1 MPGDQVLFDDSAT
14 GTTTVNIVA
23 PVNPALLTVNNT
35 TKNYTFGASLH
46 YHLDPQRGR
55 SSERETSDGTLFRG
69 YRIGLFQQSALHV
82 RDREVE
88 GDRINMLSAQF
99 DAIVS
104 DHVYIPIQGSIGY
117 EAYRGYPAYGEVAAG
132 VGLQS
137 KYDRDDSFQFFGQL
151 LAGTNPHG
159 LIVKAG
165 IGMNYGLSDHL
176 AVYASAGTT
185 VAVASSKTKTNFRS
199 DNIGLGLT
207 YRFSLPS
214 W

>member
-1 MPGDQVLFDDSAT
+1 MFPELFKLGPVTVYTYGVVLA
-14 GTTTVNIVA
+14 A
-23 PVNPALLTVNNT
+23 AYLL
-35 TKNYTFGASLH
+35 
-46 YHLDPQRGR
+46 
-55 SSERETSDGTLFRG
+55 
-69 YRIGLFQQSALHV
+69 GLFGVLQLHAPRASIREFVGLRATRLAFYPLAVALGFAV
-82 RDREVE
+82 DKAENGRDAV
-88 GDRINMLSAQF
+88 AQIASKRF

-185 VAVASSKTKTNFRS
+185 VAVASNKTKTNFRS